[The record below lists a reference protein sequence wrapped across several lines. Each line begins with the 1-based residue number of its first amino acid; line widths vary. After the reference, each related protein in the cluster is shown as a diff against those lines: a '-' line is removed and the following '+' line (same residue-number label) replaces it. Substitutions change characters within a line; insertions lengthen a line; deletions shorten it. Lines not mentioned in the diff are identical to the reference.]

1 MERGEVF
8 TRGQPSMTDPESF
21 PAFSAREKAPFMS
34 SQPVHAI
41 VGRTLRHWTIDSRE
55 FVGESQQAA
64 PAFPYSELPDSG
76 QFHLIAQK
84 LARIKTE
91 LARRVS

>member
-1 MERGEVF
+1 
-8 TRGQPSMTDPESF
+8 
-21 PAFSAREKAPFMS
+21 
-34 SQPVHAI
+34 